1 MAQITLKHLVIAPL
15 TAENDGSEPTYGTG
29 MKVGHLMQANISWNR
44 GNVRLDGDDHLVDRD
59 NSITSGTLTINTTY
73 MDRAARSAMLD
84 YRTTGSGN
92 SEFILGGK
100 GSPYVGTGYVWKDN
114 LEKAKP
120 FKAYWYYKVQYGLNE
135 EMKTKGEST
144 EYGTPSIEGEVMGV
158 MPDTSLEVGF
168 RKESDFATEAEAIA
182 WVDALAKITAAASG
196 SGT

>member
-15 TAENDGSEPTYGTG
+15 NTETDGAEPTYGNG

-73 MDRAARSAMLD
+73 MDRAARSALLD
-84 YRTTGSGN
+84 YRTAGASTG
-92 SEFILGGK
+92 EYILGGK

-114 LEKAKP
+114 LEATKP

-158 MPDTSLEVGF
+158 LPDASMETGF

-182 WVDALAKITAAASG
+182 WVDALGHVTP
-196 SGT
+196 